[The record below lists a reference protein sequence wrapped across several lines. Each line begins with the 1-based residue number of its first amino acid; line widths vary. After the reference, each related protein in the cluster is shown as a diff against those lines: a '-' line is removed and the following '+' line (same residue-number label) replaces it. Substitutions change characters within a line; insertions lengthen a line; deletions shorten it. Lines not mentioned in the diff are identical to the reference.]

1 MEPAPSAPEQPI
13 AQAEEQKPGEVK
25 IAEGAGGREPC
36 LHFAVMAHEF
46 RLRGLGKLQHSCI
59 E

>member
-25 IAEGAGGREPC
+25 IAEAPAAESR
-36 LHFAVMAHEF
+36 ASIS
-46 RLRGLGKLQHSCI
+46 R
-59 E
+59 

>member
-1 MEPAPSAPEQPI
+1 LLDR
-13 AQAEEQKPGEVK
+13 G
-25 IAEGAGGREPC
+25 GAGGREPC

-46 RLRGLGKLQHSCI
+46 RLRGLGKLQHSRI